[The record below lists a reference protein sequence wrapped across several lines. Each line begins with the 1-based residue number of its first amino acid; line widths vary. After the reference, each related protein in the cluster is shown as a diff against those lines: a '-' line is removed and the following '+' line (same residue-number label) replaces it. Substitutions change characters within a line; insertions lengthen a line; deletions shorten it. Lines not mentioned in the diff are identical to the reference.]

1 MKEPRD
7 PATENELRDAMC
19 DVVRSAES
27 NGVDVEGGYEIRG
40 ADERSNWEIQ
50 ILRLARRANDE

>member
-1 MKEPRD
+1 MKELRD
-7 PATENELRDAMC
+7 PATESELCDAMC
-19 DVVRSAES
+19 DVVRNAES

-50 ILRLARRANDE
+50 ILRLARRANEE